1 MHNDEFD
8 QAFSLYVDT
17 LDSLDESKKKK
28 SAKLNVPVAFNDLA

>member
-17 LDSLDESKKKK
+17 LDSLDDTKKKK
-28 SAKLNVPVAFNDLA
+28 SAKLSVPVAFNDLA